1 MVLPCPA
8 LPCLAL
14 PCFALL
20 CPALLHLYPTR
31 HPTPRHRIHTVITRI
46 RPNDTGVFILGFVQ
60 PPPFSSRPSHRRETK
75 TGSKRQRTNERTNN
89 TSDPQF
95 HADNLSSAHIYLRLP
110 SPSASSATGSTSTTT
125 TATTATSAP
134 PSLPGTH
141 PEEPPTNTYSWE
153 RIPPDLLA
161 DLAQLTK
168 ANSIEGNKKDN
179 VTVVY
184 TPWTNLRKDG
194 GMAVGQVGFRDE
206 RKVRHARL
214 LFLSVRPFLF
224 RSVYPIVVGWVD

>member
-1 MVLPCPA
+1 M
-8 LPCLAL
+8 
-14 PCFALL
+14 
-20 CPALLHLYPTR
+20 
-31 HPTPRHRIHTVITRI
+31 
-46 RPNDTGVFILGFVQ
+46 
-60 PPPFSSRPSHRRETK
+60 
-75 TGSKRQRTNERTNN
+75 
-89 TSDPQF
+89 
-95 HADNLSSAHIYLRLP
+95 
-110 SPSASSATGSTSTTT
+110 TGSTSTTT

-206 RKVRHARL
+206 RKVRPRSLA
-214 LFLSVRPFLF
+214 FLSPFAPF
-224 RSVYPIVVGWVD
+224 RSVPSIPP